1 MQSEFVLLK
10 SMSKFLFMHGQAFH
24 PLAPC
29 QQPNDVALF
38 LILMHLG
45 IVVHSVLEW
54 QVA

>member
-1 MQSEFVLLK
+1 
-10 SMSKFLFMHGQAFH
+10 MSTFLFMHGQAFH